1 MLPNLVIIG
10 AMKCGTTSLHSYLSL
25 HPEIKMSRQKEL
37 DFFINKYNWHR
48 GIDWYQSHFQG
59 KAKIYGESSPNYS
72 NYPSTSEVVPRMY
85 DLIPQAKLIYLV
97 RDPIVRMISH
107 YVHKYSAGL
116 ENLPIQE
123 ALLDP
128 SRPFY
133 LYRSLYYLQLQQFL
147 AYYQPSQILVLAS
160 EDLRQQTASTL
171 RRVYEFLEVDTN
183 FQTWGSKIQR
193 HSSTR
198 KRRKTELGNWL
209 TNTPPIKLLN
219 QLPQYLR
226 WPIEEF
232 IYYFFSRPVDPPQIS
247 EALRQEIKDRL
258 REDTQKL
265 REFTG
270 CDFKQWS
277 I

>member
-1 MLPNLVIIG
+1 MLPNLIIIG

-37 DFFINKYNWHR
+37 DFFVDKYNWPR

-72 NYPSTSEVVPRMY
+72 NYPRTPEVAPRMY
-85 DLIPQAKLIYLV
+85 ELIPQAKLIYLV

-116 ENLPIQE
+116 ENLPIEE
-123 ALLDP
+123 ALLAP

-133 LYRSLYYLQLQQFL
+133 LYRSLYYWQLQQFL
-147 AYYQPSQILVLAS
+147 AYYQPSQILVLAA

-171 RRVYEFLEVDTN
+171 RRVYEFLEIAPN
-183 FQTWGSKIQR
+183 FHTWYSKIQR

-209 TNTPPIKLLN
+209 TNTPPIKILN

-226 WPIEEF
+226 WPIDEF
-232 IYYFFSRPVDPPQIS
+232 IDYFFSRPVNQAQIS
-247 EALRQEIKDRL
+247 EVLRQEIKERL
-258 REDTQKL
+258 LEDVRKL

-270 CDFKQWS
+270 YDFRQWS
-277 I
+277 V